1 MSANYHTDLLSR
13 PDLLQELDR
22 ELAMRRLSE
31 FIRQA
36 WPIVEPGTR
45 FVPGWHL
52 DAICEHLEAISRGEI
67 RNLLITI
74 PPRHMKSLAVSVFWP
89 CWEWIR
95 WPQRRWLYAS
105 YAESLSI
112 RDSVR
117 CRRLIQSP
125 WYQCCFGDRFK
136 LTEDQNE
143 KHRFENNHSGCR
155 IASSVGGAITGEGG
169 DRIVCDDPHNVQEA
183 ESELIRKNTCDWW
196 DRVMSTRLND
206 PKSGAKVII
215 MQRVHE
221 ADLAGHVLEQG
232 GYEHLCLPAEYEGE
246 ARRTSAIGW
255 SDPRQKPGEL
265 LWPAKVGSAELE
277 DLKLRLG
284 SYAAAAQLQQRPSP
298 AAGGIFKRDWWHY
311 YTDKPDLGTCDE
323 VIQSWDLAFKD
334 GANSSYV
341 VGQVWGRW
349 EAQMVLLDQ
358 VRAKLTFPETLV
370 QFRELTG
377 RWPHA
382 TTKLVEDKANGPA
395 LIATLQREI
404 PGIIAVQPDGTKEA
418 RAHAVSSLVESGNVI
433 LPHPSIAPWINDF
446 VEECAAFPKGA
457 YDDQVDCC
465 TQALKALYLG
475 WQQQQEFY
483 LVYED
488 RVHISPY

>member
-1 MSANYHTDLLSR
+1 MSANYYTDLLSR
-13 PDLLQELDR
+13 PDLLPELDR
-22 ELAMRRLSE
+22 ELATRHLSE

-36 WPIVEPGTR
+36 WRIVEPGTT

-95 WPQRRWLYAS
+95 WPQRRWLYAA

-125 WYQCCFGDRFK
+125 WYQSCFGDRFK
-136 LTEDQNE
+136 LTDDQNE
-143 KHRFENNHSGCR
+143 KHRFENDHSGCR

-206 PKSGAKVII
+206 PKTGAKVMI

-232 GYEHLCLPAEYEGE
+232 GYEHLCLPAEYEDE
-246 ARRTSAIGW
+246 APRTSAIGW
-255 SDPRQKPGEL
+255 SDPRKKPGEL
-265 LWPAKVGSAELE
+265 LWPEKVGSVELE

-298 AAGGIFKRDWWHY
+298 ATGGIFQRHWWKCMVRWPELRD
-311 YTDKPDLGTCDE
+311 CDE
-323 VIQSWDLAFKD
+323 MIQSWDLAFK
-334 GANSSYV
+334 GSANSSYV

-349 EAQMVLLDQ
+349 GADMALLDQ
-358 VRAKLTFPETLV
+358 VRARLTFPETLDA
-370 QFRELTG
+370 FRQLTA
-377 RWPHA
+377 RWPQA
-382 TTKLVEDKANGPA
+382 DAKLVEDKANGPA

-404 PGIIAVQPDGTKEA
+404 PGIVAIRPDGTKEA
-418 RAHAVSSLVESGNVI
+418 RAHAVSFLLEAGNVYVPDKS
-433 LPHPSIAPWINDF
+433 LAPWIEEF
-446 VEECAAFPKGA
+446 IEECAVFPKGA
-457 YDDQVDCC
+457 HDDQVDAC
-465 TQALKALYLG
+465 TQALKALLLG
-475 WQQQQEFY
+475 WQKQELY
-483 LVYED
+483 VDYED
-488 RVHISPY
+488 RVHISRY